1 MYLLTTGSFL
11 ASIGDG
17 FEVSLE
23 NQNVVNMC
31 VLVGIIDIMFKIN
44 VNLKELPV
52 SIILTELGE
61 EEELQVKIYDR
72 IIEEGAGSQSLV
84 IIESNGD
91 GSSFTLGILT
101 QVLQRLD
108 DRGRWCRRL
117 ERSGTLQETMLGVSG
132 ELSLVHHH
140 SWHARHHS

>member
-1 MYLLTTGSFL
+1 MKSFSKIFTFRVHLLTRSCLKEENLLNLKLAINILYLLTTGSFL

-17 FEVSLE
+17 FDVSLE

-31 VLVGIIDIMFKIN
+31 VLVIIIEIMFKIN
-44 VNLKELPV
+44 VNLKKKLPV
-52 SIILTELGE
+52 FIILTELGE

-91 GSSFTLGILT
+91 GSSLTLGILT
-101 QVLQRLD
+101 QVL
-108 DRGRWCRRL
+108 
-117 ERSGTLQETMLGVSG
+117 
-132 ELSLVHHH
+132 
-140 SWHARHHS
+140 